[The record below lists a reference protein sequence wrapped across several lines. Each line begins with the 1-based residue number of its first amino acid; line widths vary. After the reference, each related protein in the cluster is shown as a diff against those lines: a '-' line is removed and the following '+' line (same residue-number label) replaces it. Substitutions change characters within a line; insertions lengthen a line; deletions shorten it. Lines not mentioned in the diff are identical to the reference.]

1 VSEPDIERRT
11 AVPLFALICASA
23 ILVDRWVTWVILDPW
38 GTRADLL
45 SVCVLRDGVGGMLV
59 TSIIVAALLG
69 ALIGSVL
76 TVLAWRV
83 PRGLPVRAGLS
94 AEGAEQSALW
104 RDAPLLHIGAHDENR
119 RWHGVVAVRPPV
131 LELIT
136 GALFAVMVLRFG
148 LSCTLPA
155 YLTLAAASVLLSVV
169 DLQHQRL
176 PDVIVG
182 PFAVAASA
190 LLAVAAF
197 GEGTWEP
204 LVRAL
209 AGGAILFAFYL
220 ILALITP
227 GGLGMGD
234 VKLAGVLGMYLAYL
248 SWRTLILGA
257 AGGFVIAAVVGVALL
272 AARRAS
278 HQTLVPFGPAMLLA
292 AMIAVIVIGP

>member
-1 VSEPDIERRT
+1 
-11 AVPLFALICASA
+11 
-23 ILVDRWVTWVILDPW
+23 
-38 GTRADLL
+38 
-45 SVCVLRDGVGGMLV
+45 MLV
-59 TSIIVAALLG
+59 TSIVVAALLG
-69 ALIGSVL
+69 ALIGSML

-104 RDAPLLHIGAHDENR
+104 RDAPLLHISARGNGQ
-119 RWHGVVAVRPPV
+119 WQGVVAVRPPV
-131 LELIT
+131 LEVIT
-136 GALFAVMVLRFG
+136 GALFALTVLRFG
-148 LSCTLPA
+148 LSWTLPA
-155 YLTLAAASVLLSVV
+155 YLTLAAASVLLSVI

-190 LLAVAAF
+190 LLTVAAF

-220 ILALITP
+220 ILALISP

-257 AGGFVIAAVVGVALL
+257 AGGFVIAALVGIGLM

-278 HQTLVPFGPAMLLA
+278 RDSMVPFGPSMLLA
-292 AMIAVIVIGP
+292 AMGAVFIYQ